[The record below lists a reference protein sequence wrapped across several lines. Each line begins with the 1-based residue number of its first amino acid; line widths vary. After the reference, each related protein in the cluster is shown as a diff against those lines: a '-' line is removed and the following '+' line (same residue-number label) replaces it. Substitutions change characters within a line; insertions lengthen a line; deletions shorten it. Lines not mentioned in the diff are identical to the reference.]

1 MSFGATLTNNDEGD
15 FGAGDF
21 FCVEA
26 VVARNDDPE
35 NRCRVQCVIPIIDE
49 DEIHEI
55 WARRFQLYVGENGF
69 GDYFVP
75 EVGAEIMVLGR
86 LGDTNHLF
94 YAPLWNE
101 ERKPSPEFPDKSVAG
116 LRVPKNLKFI
126 AVELAK
132 IIAKNIEL
140 VAEQLIKLIAQN
152 IEATAQ
158 QKISLNAQTI
168 EAVAQKSA
176 TMKGGSAT
184 VEASGTALLKG
195 SQANVNGSTISI
207 NGNGS
212 ISISGGSISISGSSV
227 TIEGRLVKKVGPPI

>member
-1 MSFGATLTNNDEGD
+1 MSFGATLTKNDEGD

-49 DEIHEI
+49 IEIHEI
-55 WARRFQLYVGENGF
+55 WARRLQIYVGENGF

-101 ERKPSPEFPDKSVAG
+101 ERKPSPDFPDQSVAG
-116 LRVPKNLKFI
+116 WRVPHNLKVI
-126 AVELAK
+126 AEELARMQ
-132 IIAKNIEL
+132 AH
-140 VAEQLIKLIAQN
+140 N
-152 IEATAQ
+152 IEAIAAQVAKILAQNVEITAQ
-158 QKISLNAQTI
+158 Q
-168 EAVAQKSA
+168 SA
-176 TMKGGSAT
+176 KLKGNNAT

-195 SQANVNGSTISI
+195 NQVNVNGSTITIQSD
-207 NGNGS
+207 GS
-212 ISISGGSISISGSSV
+212 ISITSGGAVSISGASV
-227 TIEGRLVKKVGPPI
+227 TIENRPVRKVGPAI